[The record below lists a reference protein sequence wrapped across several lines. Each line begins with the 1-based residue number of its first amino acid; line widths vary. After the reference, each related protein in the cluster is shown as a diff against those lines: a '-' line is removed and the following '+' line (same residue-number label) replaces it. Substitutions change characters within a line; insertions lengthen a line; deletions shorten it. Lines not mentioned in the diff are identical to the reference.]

1 MKKYLLTLCMTML
14 GFVASWA
21 QTNGWGID
29 ISQAPIYVELQQRQY
44 DSSQPKPWIR
54 NFTIT
59 TPASH
64 GTVTVEAVV
73 ANTSYATAVVAP
85 KEGGAEN
92 EYTVTFSPVAIGI
105 TSAYIQIKEG
115 ETVVSKT
122 EATPMEVNVYNM
134 DLARS
139 IVNPGAQNV
148 QKGKTLELPI
158 NITPASAT
166 LDATSSNAK
175 ISASYDKTTN
185 ILTIDA
191 TDASVNKDDKTTIT
205 LTPADGSKDRS
216 GNAVEAVQFEV
227 TVVLPEFPITYSNL
241 SREFRVGETWTS
253 PLEVP
258 AGSTY
263 TVSYSVSPGFSTDVF
278 TIDDKTKLDATLTAL
293 KVGHSQISAVIT
305 PTGTSA
311 NTWSS
316 WVRTLDVVVNQAL
329 MQPILTVTKGT
340 GNTWTP
346 NLTVNLDPNN
356 NGAGNA
362 VFTGD
367 LSNHYTVEYSI
378 EGAIPGTAEVN
389 PTTGV
394 VKVSNAAATQTF
406 YLVATVTPNSND
418 CIGGTARAAVKVGG
432 SITQGAYLYKNDV
445 NDWVAYTADP
455 GGLGDNIFAVYHMM
469 EKNASGEFVEVTEE
483 NDPDRR
489 AALLAEF
496 KASTK
501 ITVMGT
507 ISSFSIA
514 QLAHAVGVDEQATVP
529 AAELKTIDMSG
540 CTMVGPFTMEIP
552 SSSPVQYYF
561 PTERD
566 GKHLSFKNVKSFTFP
581 KPDPEHSVLPAGMNR
596 FFGDSNDPSHN
607 NIETLIIPEGWTEV
621 PAEFSGYNGSN
632 NTAWKKLKNLKLA
645 NSIQKIGA
653 YAFSGMQ
660 VEVLTMP
667 YYIHRIDHHA
677 FDPADK
683 LQDVYFVG
691 PAPEFVHTFAFAGNI
706 QMCNNTVHDGGLQGK
721 IDPEITRFEYY
732 VGTPKVLACLLHFP
746 EQYRAYYTD
755 VTREYKRLTDEEVA
769 KHADKYWGDAKYSK
783 GWKMYM
789 PEGWTTAFLTAVKN
803 RSDKNPNAYVKDDG
817 MNYGAKDAYYGL
829 DMIWPS
835 QDQMSTGYAIAQA
848 GYQWSGQPLR
858 TADQYNPAAE
868 YGNNLVDR
876 RGLYQF
882 IIAMGNADIQFEFE
896 LGKWY
901 TIALP
906 FNMTPEQIRMAFGPD
921 TQVCRFSKVTRI
933 TEDSQTDPTVK
944 KKIVLEFRKSV
955 MGDITGGEYDGTDF
969 KNDYEHP
976 HAEEGTGSD
985 HDDDYYGTNKTGIIH
1000 HFPYMIR
1007 PAGTIVE
1014 NEYVSSYDGKY
1025 HFNSTSFP
1033 RITGTLHPDVRRT
1046 DGVIGSTA
1054 TPYAFTPILSTT
1066 KIKPNSYV
1074 LVDKDNTHKYAFYKG
1089 VKNTDGVYE
1098 PGGKANQNTAYV
1110 QLSVEDG
1117 QNDYNTFFKAFDPK
1131 AQAKVFTY
1139 FAYDEEDATEIEEVV
1154 IACGQD
1160 SIFNDKI
1167 YTINGQQVSG
1177 SHLPAGIYIK
1187 NGKKI
1192 LIK

>member
-1 MKKYLLTLCMTML
+1 MKKYLLTLCVTL
-14 GFVASWA
+14 ISFVAARA
-21 QTNGWGID
+21 QTGWGID
-29 ISQAPIYVELQQRQY
+29 ISRAPIYVEFNGKQY
-44 DSSQPKPWIR
+44 DSNQAKPWIR

-64 GTVTVEAVV
+64 GSVTVEPVV
-73 ANTSYATAVVAP
+73 ANPAYATAQVENVS
-85 KEGGAEN
+85 GN
-92 EYTVTFSPVAIGI
+92 EYKVTFSPVAIGI
-105 TSAYIQIKEG
+105 TSAYIQIKENG
-115 ETVVSKT
+115 TVVSST
-122 EATPMEVNVYNM
+122 AATPMEVNVYDM

-139 IVNPGAQNV
+139 IVNPGVQNI

-158 NITPASAT
+158 NITPASALLT
-166 LDATSSNAK
+166 ATSSNAK
-175 ISASYDKTTN
+175 ITASYDKATN

-191 TDASVNKDDKTTIT
+191 IDASVNTGDKTTIT

-216 GNAVEAVQFEV
+216 GNTVNPVSFEV
-227 TVVLPEFPITYSNL
+227 TVVKPEFPITYSSL
-241 SREFRVGETWTS
+241 SRDFRVGETWTS

-263 TVSYSVSPGFSTDVF
+263 TVSYTIKQVVGNPSDVIS
-278 TIDDKTKLDATLTAL
+278 IDNKTVLKATLTAN
-293 KVGHSQISAVIT
+293 KVGHTQIYAVIT

-311 NTWSS
+311 ATYDPWI
-316 WVRTLDVVVNQAL
+316 RTLDVTVNQAL
-329 MQPILTVTKGT
+329 MQPILSVTKGT

-346 NLTVNLDPNN
+346 TLAVHLDPLP
-356 NGAGNA
+356 NA
-362 VFTGD
+362 VIDPTD
-367 LSNHYTVEYSI
+367 YTVEYSI

-394 VKVSNAAATQTF
+394 VTVSNTNATQTF

-418 CIGGTARAAVKVGG
+418 CIGGTARAAVEVGG
-432 SITQGAYLYKNDV
+432 SITQGAYLYKNGD
-445 NDWVAYTADP
+445 NDWTAYTADP

-469 EKNASGEFVEVTEE
+469 EKNASGQFVEVTEE
-483 NDPDRR
+483 DAHDRR

-581 KPDPEHSVLPAGMNR
+581 KPDPEYTVLPAGMNR

-621 PAEFSGYNGSN
+621 PAEFSGHNASN
-632 NTAWKKLKNLKLA
+632 NTAWQKLKNLKLA

-667 YYIHRIDHHA
+667 YNIHRIDHHA

-691 PAPEFVHTFAFAGNI
+691 PAPEFVHTYAFAGNI
-706 QMCNNTVHDGGLQGK
+706 QMCNNTVHDAGLQGK

-732 VGTPKVLACLLHFP
+732 VGNPKVLACLLHFP

-835 QDQMSTGYAIAQA
+835 QDQMSTGFAIAQA

-858 TADQYNPAAE
+858 TADQYDPTATYEN
-868 YGNNLVDR
+868 GGVDR

-882 IIAMGNADIQFEFE
+882 IVGMGNADIDITFEKD
-896 LGKWY
+896 KWY
-901 TIALP
+901 TIAVP
-906 FNMTPEQIRMAFGPD
+906 FNMTVDQIKKVFGPQ
-921 TQVCRFSKVTRI
+921 TQVCRFSKVTRR
-933 TEDSQTDPTVK
+933 TENGNK
-944 KKIVLEFRKSV
+944 LIKLEFRKSV
-955 MGDITGGEYDGTDF
+955 MGDVTKGSDYDGTSY
-969 KNDYEHP
+969 N
-976 HAEEGTGSD
+976 HAKDESPAESIYKGD
-985 HDDDYYGTNKTGIIH
+985 EITGILH
-1000 HFPYMIR
+1000 HFPYMIK
-1007 PAGTIVE
+1007 PGGTTE
-1014 NEYVSSYDGKY
+1014 NEYVQFYDGRY
-1025 HFNSTSFP
+1025 HFNALDFERLS
-1033 RITGTLHPDVRRT
+1033 GTLHPEVLKPT
-1046 DGVIGSTA
+1046 NEAGTVTA
-1054 TPYAFTPILSTT
+1054 NIEYTFAPILSET
-1066 KIKPNSYV
+1066 KIKPNSYM
-1074 LVDKDNTHKYAFYKG
+1074 LTKKDGVHKYVFYQG
-1089 VKNTDGVYE
+1089 VNKDGVYVA
-1098 PGGKANQNTAYV
+1098 GGKANQNTSYV
-1110 QLSVEDG
+1110 QLSDEDG
-1117 QNDYNTFFKAFDPK
+1117 MSDYNTFFAPG
-1131 AQAKVFTY
+1131 ALQAKVFTF
-1139 FAYDEEDATEIEEVV
+1139 FADDEDDAPTAVEKVV
-1154 IACGQD
+1154 VVCGND
-1160 SIFNDKI
+1160 DVENDKV
-1167 YTINGQQVSG
+1167 YTINGVLVNSNN
-1177 SHLPAGIYIK
+1177 LPAGLYIK
-1187 NGKKI
+1187 NGKKFI
-1192 LIK
+1192 IK